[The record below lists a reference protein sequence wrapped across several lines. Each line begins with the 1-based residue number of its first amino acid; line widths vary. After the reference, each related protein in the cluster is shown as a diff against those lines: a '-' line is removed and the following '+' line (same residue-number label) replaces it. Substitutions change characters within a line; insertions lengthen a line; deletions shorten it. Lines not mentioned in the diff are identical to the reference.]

1 MRLDELAK
9 AINAQLTGGDGSTD
23 VRSVA
28 PLDTAQ
34 RGQVSFLSNPKYAGQ
49 VETTGASAVI
59 VSSKIS
65 TDRVALLKTRDPYY
79 AFMQAV
85 VLLHGHR
92 VHPHDGVHPKA
103 HVDPTARIGEGTVIY
118 PGVFVG
124 PRATIGRDCI
134 LYPNAVIYDDT
145 LIGERVIIHANS
157 TIGVDGFGFATHD
170 GQHHKIPQVG
180 RVVIEDD
187 VEIGAGCSI
196 SRGALDETR
205 IRRGTK
211 IDSHVVIGHGTTV
224 GEHGLLVAQ
233 TGIAGSTTLGHH
245 VTTGGQAG
253 IAGHLNVGNQVTIAA
268 QTGVMGDI
276 QDKQI
281 VIGSP
286 AMPATHARRVYMI
299 FTKLPEIVDRIRIV
313 EQRLDSL
320 ESDGAEPI
328 V

>member
-1 MRLDELAK
+1 MRLDELARQ
-9 AINAQLTGGDGSTD
+9 IDAQLSGGDGSIQIT
-23 VRSVA
+23 SVA
-28 PLDTAQ
+28 PLDTAHA
-34 RGQVSFLSNPKYAGQ
+34 GQVSFLSNRKYASHI
-49 VETTGASAVI
+49 ETTRASAVI

-65 TDRVALLKTRDPYY
+65 SDRVALLKTRDPYY

-92 VHPHDGVHPKA
+92 KHPHDGIHPGA
-103 HVDPTARIGEGTVIY
+103 HVDPTATIGDGTIIY

-124 PRATIGRDCI
+124 PRVTIGRDCI
-134 LYPNAVIYDDT
+134 LYPNVVIYDDT
-145 LIGERVIIHANS
+145 MIGDRVIIHANC

-170 GQHHKIPQVG
+170 GVHHKIPQVG

-187 VEIGAGCSI
+187 VEIGGNCAI

-205 IRRGTK
+205 IGRGTK
-211 IDSHVVIGHGTTV
+211 IDSLVVIGHGATV

-245 VTTGGQAG
+245 VTTGGQVG
-253 IAGHLNVGNQVTIAA
+253 IAGHLKIGNQVTIAA
-268 QTGVMGDI
+268 TSGVMSDI
-276 QDKQI
+276 EDKQI
-281 VIGSP
+281 FMGAP
-286 AMPATHARRVYMI
+286 AMPATHARRVYTI
-299 FTKLPEIVDRIRIV
+299 FTKLPEIVDRIRTL

-320 ESDGAEPI
+320 EADGGEPI